1 MGRRRLS
8 FHSNCSVV
16 LLLMLLLGVVSV
28 PGGVGG
34 FLLGSILIK
43 RLSLSAREQI
53 RAMFFLAIVGL
64 GSMLMYAVQ
73 CDTAPL
79 ADVATHQRAG
89 LTYT

>member
-1 MGRRRLS
+1 MVIEVIIVIL
-8 FHSNCSVV
+8 VIV
-16 LLLMLLLGVVSV
+16 EEEEKEEAV

-34 FLLGSILIK
+34 FMLGSILIK
-43 RLSLSAREQI
+43 RLSLTARQQM

-79 ADVATHQRAG
+79 ADVSTHQRAG